1 MTTKRYRTKSN
12 VEESV
17 ATYVREKS
25 EKVLI
30 MENYHPNK
38 LAHDTHHRE
47 QFMNAQKSKVNR
59 KGGFTKS
66 LQGRQYTDHGM
77 ENAKRHQEAKNRQ
90 KKRLATLEEHTKNV
104 AKLQEE
110 ALEVQAQLEEIQHRN
125 R

>member
-1 MTTKRYRTKSN
+1 MSVKQLAAN
-12 VEESV
+12 VIK
-17 ATYVREKS
+17 T
-25 EKVLI
+25 

-38 LAHDTHHRE
+38 LAHDKHHRE

-77 ENAKRHQEAKNRQ
+77 ENAKRHEEAKNRQ